1 MRHQNKTKKLSRPK
15 PHREAMLA
23 NLATSLFA
31 HRTIETTHAKATE
44 LRRLADHLITIAKKD
59 NLAARRAV
67 ARTIRNKAVH
77 KKLFTEIIPTLQ
89 DRNSGYTRVIKKL
102 VRRGDAAII
111 SIVELLTPK
120 SEPEEE
126 SGGKGKKKTKAAR
139 SKAKDSSDKVAE
151 TASEKSS
158 EGKAA

>member
-1 MRHQNKTKKLSRPK
+1 MRHQNKTKKLSRPR
-15 PHREAMLA
+15 PHRKAMLA

-44 LRRLADHLITIAKKD
+44 LRRLADRLITIAKKD
-59 NLAARRAV
+59 NLAARREV
-67 ARTIRNKAVH
+67 ARTIHDKAVH

-89 DRNSGYTRVIKKL
+89 DRNSGYTRVIKKM

-120 SEPEEE
+120 KEPAEE
-126 SGGKGKKKTKAAR
+126 SGGKGKKK
-139 SKAKDSSDKVAE
+139 S
-151 TASEKSS
+151 KSS
-158 EGKAA
+158 KSKVSETTANADEKKSSAGKAA